1 MIHLLE
7 LDQKFE
13 KTLFE
18 NLRAGNYFTN
28 EIINALRIAV
38 ELKKEKS
45 NNAFLAPMQSGKTG
59 TIKHLCNLILPNI
72 DLVKEDESILF
83 LTSMRDKDLKDQN
96 IRSLEGYES
105 NIFVMPMHKFKSHG
119 IVEIEKLNVKLIVRD
134 EDQYGCAKESSFDI
148 SFFSNVRKLIPDLPL
163 LSVSATPFDI
173 LDARV
178 KGMDVEVIHGLRH
191 ENYFGITEMLKENMI
206 IPLEEKY
213 EHFQVQDDKTLF
225 SEPIRMCIKKLNHS
239 EKGFG
244 IIRCSTTAQ
253 AVELKNQLSGLD
265 KNTYETIV
273 IGCKEGADYPIQE
286 GLNILPRKLRVEKK
300 KIILLVIHALSAGKD
315 LKKLKNEVRFIIE
328 TRKSQ
333 FANCVQGLPGRVC
346 GYHENRDVL
355 IFANKSIL
363 EHYSD
368 FENEPEIYN
377 DSEWINELHFDNKV
391 KSLSTQIKLH
401 TSQREGLFIPIKQ
414 ECEIPVEEL
423 FSEVGE
429 NILSFLT
436 NEEYKTL
443 LKYFEKETYQ
453 DKIRIG
459 GLKNKHIQLRISSN
473 YRKYNNVFRSWSK
486 TEGDNY
492 KSIFNHKNEIAKYG
506 LLISNYPVGDSRN
519 KIGFC
524 GVKLFLPGK
533 QVYLNNLSR
542 TFSTSM
548 YLDESEEEN
557 I

>member
-1 MIHLLE
+1 
-7 LDQKFE
+7 
-13 KTLFE
+13 
-18 NLRAGNYFTN
+18 
-28 EIINALRIAV
+28 
-38 ELKKEKS
+38 
-45 NNAFLAPMQSGKTG
+45 MQSGKTG
-59 TIKHLCNLILPNI
+59 TIKHLCNLILPSI
-72 DLVKEDESILF
+72 DFVKSDESILF

-148 SFFSNVRKLIPDLPL
+148 SFFSNIRKLIPDLPL

-173 LDARV
+173 LDANL
-178 KGMDVEVIHGLRH
+178 KGVDVEVINGLRH
-191 ENYFGITEMLKENMI
+191 KNYFGITEMLNENMI
-206 IPLEEKY
+206 TSLDDKY

-225 SEPIRMCIKKLNHS
+225 SIPIRRCITKLNNS

-244 IIRCSTTAQ
+244 IIRCSTTSEAIK
-253 AVELKNQLSGLD
+253 LKNQLSGLD
-265 KNTYETIV
+265 KNKYETII
-273 IGCKEGADYPIQE
+273 IGCKGGADYSIQD
-286 GLNILPRKLRVEKK
+286 GLNILPRKLRIENK

-315 LKKLKNEVRFIIE
+315 LKKLKNDVRFIIE
-328 TRKSQ
+328 TRKKQ

-346 GYHENRDVL
+346 GYHNNKDIL
-355 IFANKSIL
+355 IYSNKSIL

-368 FENEPEIYN
+368 FENDPEIYN
-377 DSEWINELHFDNKV
+377 DPEWINGLHFDNKV

-401 TSQREGLFIPIKQ
+401 ISHRDGLFTPIKQ
-414 ECEIPVEEL
+414 VCEIPIEDL
-423 FSEVGE
+423 FSEKGE

-436 NEEYKTL
+436 QEEYNTL

-453 DKIRIG
+453 YKFKIG
-459 GLKNKHIQLRISSN
+459 GLKNKDIQLRISSN
-473 YRKYNNVFRSWSK
+473 YKKYNSVFRSWHK
-486 TEGDNY
+486 TIGDNY
-492 KSIFNHKNEIAKYG
+492 KSIFNHKKEMSKYG
-506 LLISNYPVGDSRN
+506 LLISNYPIDDPRN
-519 KIGFC
+519 EIDFC
-524 GVKLFLPGK
+524 GVKLYLPGET
-533 QVYLNNLSR
+533 VYFKNTSR